1 MSDDDDKISRLPVR
15 HKKPPQEDG
24 RMLKVVDKWTDLE
37 KCHHRALY
45 RNGRFVS
52 VTYLIR
58 DGETEVECGNC
69 GTKLEPMW
77 VLSRLAHEET
87 DFDHKRKV
95 AAEEMRRLHERSRT
109 QCQHCGQMTRISR
122 AKARQA

>member
-1 MSDDDDKISRLPVR
+1 MSDDDKITQLPVGF
-15 HKKPPQEDG
+15 KKPPQEDG
-24 RMLKVVDKWTDLE
+24 RTLKVVDHWTERD
-37 KCHHRALY
+37 KCNHRSLY
-45 RNGRFVS
+45 RSGRFVS

-87 DFDHKRKV
+87 DFDRKRQI
-95 AAEEMRRLHERSRT
+95 AADEMKRLQDRT
-109 QCQHCGQMTRISR
+109 RTKCDHCGQMTRISR
-122 AKARQA
+122 AKARA

>member
-1 MSDDDDKISRLPVR
+1 MSDDDKVTRLPVGF
-15 HKKPPQEDG
+15 KKPPQDDA
-24 RMLKVVDKWTDLE
+24 RMLKIVDRYAARDV
-37 KCHHRALY
+37 CDHRHVW
-45 RNGRFVS
+45 RGHTSVS

-58 DGETEVECGNC
+58 EGETEVECGNC

-87 DFDHKRKV
+87 AFDHKRKV

-122 AKARQA
+122 AKARSA